1 MWESH
6 ASARMGRLDRS
17 DTTASQKIDVEQRL
31 RCVSLSEKEN
41 WGLSLLLQLC
51 QNGRLLSSARGTELC
66 RLYSSV
72 PLGSKVKDFKT
83 QLPPFPIILI
93 SDSPTTLKFLTPKG
107 RQHTCN
113 ASYVSGV
120 KVWRRLLTIRVLGKL
135 GRVDNWASDNLAHTT
150 KRNASV
156 VSRRFSVRPWYH
168 SGRAGSFVPKHGSPT
183 LYIIFILIRL
193 PTMYR
198 SDPKALG
205 WGRQDRSHSGQ
216 PLPDQPT
223 CKPPYIFEQTSR
235 SREMRKKFQTIK
247 CFRCVD
253 EKMEI
258 VVVARSLELC
268 PVYGNRLTPY
278 YMGLIIQMVKCGWVY
293 ILRHNNMECTVS
305 AVGKLQTGCC
315 IEARARTERQR
326 QVGWADSWPGSCTA
340 HASSDTCARAC
351 VGDNSGTMMSTRDT
365 LGRAGLQYFGVFI
378 VVHFVD
384 PGLQELQWYGRFFDL
399 KNGLTRSSQV
409 WRGCARGV
417 EGVADANAAGCARVD
432 WENHPMTSPTLANAG
447 GTVRL
452 LLTKNHPVPTPAFRS
467 RSPGKP
473 PC

>member
-1 MWESH
+1 MLRSFIPEGVGRGAHYGMWCAHCQILGTFPDSVLPLRNFRKIENSPAILHPTRESNP
-6 ASARMGRLDRS
+6 
-17 DTTASQKIDVEQRL
+17 KP
-31 RCVSLSEKEN
+31 LSRH
-41 WGLSLLLQLC
+41 SHLQ
-51 QNGRLLSSARGTELC
+51 
-66 RLYSSV
+66 
-72 PLGSKVKDFKT
+72 PLG
-83 QLPPFPIILI
+83 QR
-93 SDSPTTLKFLTPKG
+93 G
-107 RQHTCN
+107 
-113 ASYVSGV
+113 
-120 KVWRRLLTIRVLGKL
+120 
-135 GRVDNWASDNLAHTT
+135 
-150 KRNASV
+150 
-156 VSRRFSVRPWYH
+156 
-168 SGRAGSFVPKHGSPT
+168 
-183 LYIIFILIRL
+183 IRL

-253 EKMEI
+253 EKME
-258 VVVARSLELC
+258 
-268 PVYGNRLTPY
+268 
-278 YMGLIIQMVKCGWVY
+278 

-417 EGVADANAAGCARVD
+417 EGVADANAAGCARVGSSD
-432 WENHPMTSPTLANAG
+432 RRERTFTH
-447 GTVRL
+447 L
-452 LLTKNHPVPTPAFRS
+452 L
-467 RSPGKP
+467 
-473 PC
+473 